1 MNNEL
6 RTTQTHAVNTFTP
19 EQISLLKSQIAKGT
33 TDDELKLF
41 IQVCQ
46 RTGLDPFARQI
57 YAVVRKDK
65 QSESGKKMSIQ
76 TSIDGFRLIGQR
88 SKEYGGQ
95 AGPLWCGSD
104 GVWKDVWLTKD
115 YPIAAKVG
123 VWRKGFSEPIWGV
136 ALWSEFCQVSPWNGE
151 ITAMWK
157 NLPTVMLAKCAE
169 SQALRRAFPQ
179 ELSGIYSEEE
189 MAQAD
194 NAVEAKQA
202 WVEDDPTRPGDWKEG
217 DTANQDEFGWTKEA
231 MDNAKALVLDLG
243 QILMDASLTEDAIA
257 VVLDPTKSRQ
267 MATLGDPS
275 VTFEAWANRW
285 KHWSNDQIKKHCPS
299 KPTQTEEK

>member
-1 MNNEL
+1 MSN
-6 RTTQTHAVNTFTP
+6 QVNTTNR
-19 EQISLLKSQIAKGT
+19 SLLGVMSPDQVDLIKRTIAQGT
-33 TDDELKLF
+33 TDDELALF
-41 IQVCQ
+41 IQVCH
-46 RTGLDPFARQI
+46 RTGLDPLAKQI

-65 QSESGKKMSIQ
+65 NSPSGKKMSIQ

-115 YPIAAKVG
+115 YPVAAKVG

-194 NAVEAKQA
+194 NVIEPEYEWTDDDRTAAK
-202 WVEDDPTRPGDWKEG
+202 
-217 DTANQDEFGWTKEA
+217 N
-231 MDNAKALVLDLG
+231 LVYDFG
-243 QILMDASLTEDAIA
+243 QILMDAGLTEEAIA
-257 VVLDPTKSRQ
+257 VILDPTKSRQ
-267 MATLGDPS
+267 MNSLGETGVP
-275 VTFEAWANRW
+275 FEKWADRW
-285 KHWSNDQIKKHCPS
+285 VKWSSDQIKKHAS
-299 KPTQTEEK
+299 GVSA

>member
-1 MNNEL
+1 MTGEL
-6 RTTQTHAVNTFTP
+6 KTIPSHQANTFTP
-19 EQISLLKSQIAKGT
+19 DQVSLLKSQIAKGT

-41 IQVCQ
+41 IQVCN

-65 QSESGKKMSIQ
+65 NTESGKKMSIQ

-88 SKEYGGQ
+88 SKEYAGQ
-95 AGPLWCGSD
+95 AGPFWCGAD
-104 GVWKDVWLTKD
+104 GLWKDVWLTKE
-115 YPIAAKVG
+115 YPVAAKVG

-151 ITAMWK
+151 TTAMWK

-194 NAVEAKQA
+194 NAEEVSDE
-202 WVEDDPTRPGDWKEG
+202 WSDEDRL
-217 DTANQDEFGWTKEA
+217 
-231 MDNAKALVLDLG
+231 NAKLLIQDFG
-243 QILMDASLTEDAIA
+243 QTLMDGGLTEEAIA
-257 VVLDPTKSRQ
+257 VILDPTKSRQ
-267 MATLGDPS
+267 MNSLGDPS
-275 VTFEAWANRW
+275 VPYEKWANRFHTW
-285 KHWSNDQIKKHCPS
+285 VDGQIKKHVPGEVINES
-299 KPTQTEEK
+299 V

>member
-1 MNNEL
+1 MNGEL
-6 RTTQTHAVNTFTP
+6 RTNPTHAANTFTP
-19 EQISLLKSQIAKGT
+19 DQVSLLKSQIAKGT

-95 AGPLWCGSD
+95 AGPLWCGAD
-104 GVWKDVWLTKD
+104 GVWKDVWLAKE
-115 YPIAAKVG
+115 YPVAAKVG

-194 NAVEAKQA
+194 NTVEPEYE
-202 WVEDDPTRPGDWKEG
+202 WTDEDR
-217 DTANQDEFGWTKEA
+217 A
-231 MDNAKALVLDLG
+231 NAKLLVQDLG
-243 QILMDASLTEDAIA
+243 QILMDAGLTEEAIA
-257 VVLDPTKSRQ
+257 VVLDPAKSRQ
-267 MATLGDPS
+267 MNSLGDPT
-275 VTFEAWANRW
+275 VTYEQWANRW
-285 KHWSNDQIKKHCPS
+285 VKWSSDQIKKHCP
-299 KPTQTEEK
+299 KPSEQVPA

>member
-1 MNNEL
+1 MSN
-6 RTTQTHAVNTFTP
+6 QVNTTNR
-19 EQISLLKSQIAKGT
+19 SLLGVMSPDQVDLIKRTIAQGT
-33 TDDELKLF
+33 TDDELALF
-41 IQVCQ
+41 IQVCH
-46 RTGLDPFARQI
+46 RTGLDPLAKQI

-65 QSESGKKMSIQ
+65 NSPSGKKMSIQ

-115 YPIAAKVG
+115 YPVAAKVG

-189 MAQAD
+189 MGQAD
-194 NAVEAKQA
+194 NIEPIEYE
-202 WVEDDPTRPGDWKEG
+202 WSDEDY
-217 DTANQDEFGWTKEA
+217 ANARASIQ
-231 MDNAKALVLDLG
+231 DLG
-243 QILMDASLTEDAIA
+243 QILMDFGVSEEGQKPILAQPE
-257 VVLDPTKSRQ
+257 
-267 MATLGDPS
+267 ATIGD
-275 VTFEAWANRW
+275 TTIGYQKWADRFFAYSQR
-285 KHWSNDQIKKHCPS
+285 KLAKF
-299 KPTQTEEK
+299 KPTEVA

>member
-1 MNNEL
+1 MNEL
-6 RTTQTHAVNTFTP
+6 RTTQPHQANTFTP
-19 EQISLLKSQIAKGT
+19 DQVSLLKSQIAKGT

-65 QSESGKKMSIQ
+65 NSDSGKKMSIQ

-115 YPIAAKVG
+115 YPVAAKVG

-157 NLPTVMLAKCAE
+157 SLPTVMLAKCAE

-194 NAVEAKQA
+194 NVIEPEYPWSEEEYCAARDLIA
-202 WVEDDPTRPGDWKEG
+202 
-217 DTANQDEFGWTKEA
+217 
-231 MDNAKALVLDLG
+231 DLG
-243 QILMDASLTEDAIA
+243 QALMDFEVSEEDQKPI
-257 VVLDPTKSRQ
+257 LDKPR
-267 MATLGDPS
+267 ATIGD
-275 VTFEAWANRW
+275 TTIGFEKWANRLAAYSMRALA
-285 KHWSNDQIKKHCPS
+285 KFKPVIES

>member
-1 MNNEL
+1 MSGEL
-6 RTTQTHAVNTFTP
+6 KTIPTHSANTFTP
-19 EQISLLKSQIAKGT
+19 DQVSLLKSQIAKGT

-41 IQVCQ
+41 IQVCN

-65 QSESGKKMSIQ
+65 NSDSGKKMSIQ

-115 YPIAAKVG
+115 YPVAAKVG

-136 ALWSEFCQVSPWNGE
+136 ALWSEFCQINPYNGE
-151 ITAMWK
+151 VTAMWK

-194 NAVEAKQA
+194 NVTETDDEWSDEDRASAKLLI
-202 WVEDDPTRPGDWKEG
+202 
-217 DTANQDEFGWTKEA
+217 QDFGQTL
-231 MDNAKALVLDLG
+231 MNAG
-243 QILMDASLTEDAIA
+243 LTEEAIA
-257 VVLDPTKSRQ
+257 VILDPSKSRQ
-267 MATLGDPS
+267 MNSLGDPT
-275 VTFEAWANRW
+275 VPYEKWANRFHTW
-285 KHWSNDQIKKHCPS
+285 VDGQIKKHVLGEVINEPV
-299 KPTQTEEK
+299 

>member
-1 MNNEL
+1 MSGEL
-6 RTTQTHAVNTFTP
+6 KTIPTHSANTFTP
-19 EQISLLKSQIAKGT
+19 DQVSLLKSQIAKGT

-41 IQVCQ
+41 IQVCN

-65 QSESGKKMSIQ
+65 NSDSGKKMSIQ

-115 YPIAAKVG
+115 YPVAAKVG

-136 ALWSEFCQVSPWNGE
+136 ALWSEFCQINPYNGE
-151 ITAMWK
+151 VTAMWK

-194 NAVEAKQA
+194 NVTETDDEWSDEDRASAKLLI
-202 WVEDDPTRPGDWKEG
+202 
-217 DTANQDEFGWTKEA
+217 QDFGQTLT
-231 MDNAKALVLDLG
+231 NAG
-243 QILMDASLTEDAIA
+243 LTEEAIA
-257 VVLDPTKSRQ
+257 VILDPSKSRQ
-267 MATLGDPS
+267 MNSLGDPT
-275 VTFEAWANRW
+275 VPYEKWANRFHTW
-285 KHWSNDQIKKHCPS
+285 VDGQIKKHVLGEVINEPV
-299 KPTQTEEK
+299 